1 MDAYLNGSAASGTF
15 DFTAMN
21 EALDSTV
28 GSSTDVPI
36 QLIDNAAEPEALV
49 SSAGSSTDVPNVIA
63 PGPGAP
69 EECEICFDRGQKSF
83 FACGHRSCIP
93 CYMEIMRSNAPRCPM
108 CRKDL
113 LPQAT
118 PTRRMEY
125 TASPM
130 VGLDGLFDLL
140 QNYPAAEEPERQLSE
155 YVFINIQHLGGYI
168 NGVNANFQVVG
179 LTDNLQPSSTVKAF
193 KCVLARRLGMSYGIF
208 IRDYNVIL
216 ISTGHILDNNRL
228 HLDNHS
234 LQLQGLRIYD
244 ENEHACSVSIQRKV
258 REN

>member
-1 MDAYLNGSAASGTF
+1 MDAYLNGGAASGTF
-15 DFTAMN
+15 DFTAMS

-36 QLIDNAAEPEALV
+36 QLIDSAAGTEALV

-69 EECEICFDRGQKSF
+69 EDCEICFDRGQKAF

-108 CRKDL
+108 CRMDL
-113 LPQAT
+113 LPQAP

-130 VGLDGLFDLL
+130 AELL
-140 QNYPAAEEPERQLSE
+140 ALVQNYPATEEPERPPRVSRK
-155 YVFINIQHLGGYI
+155 YIFINIEHGG
-168 NGVNANFQVVG
+168 NNNFAVSG
-179 LTDNLQPSSTVKAF
+179 LTDRLDPHSTVKAF

-208 IRDYNVIL
+208 MRDYDVIL
-216 ISTGHILDNNRL
+216 ISTGNILDNNRV
-228 HLDNHS
+228 HLDNQS
-234 LQLQGLRIYD
+234 LQIQGLRLYAA
-244 ENEHACSVSIQRKV
+244 NGGACTVRIQRKAA
-258 REN
+258 